1 MNFIRKILKYLLG
14 LCIFEKKNIF
24 SNHNCSNQNP
34 FYINMPIYSLLEKSI
49 QNNEEKNVLFFR
61 DITKLLDHLKTK
73 NIHLI
78 FEDKFIFVEPIL
90 LTGQIYFEDTEVQ
103 IKIHHI

>member
-1 MNFIRKILKYLLG
+1 
-14 LCIFEKKNIF
+14 
-24 SNHNCSNQNP
+24 
-34 FYINMPIYSLLEKSI
+34 MPIYSLLEKSI
-49 QNNEEKNVLFFR
+49 QNNQEKNVLFFR
-61 DITKLLDHLKTK
+61 DITKLLDHLKSK

-78 FEDKFIFVEPIL
+78 FEDKLIFVEPIL